1 MKVILLQDIKNVG
14 RKDEIINASDGYARN
29 FLFPKKMA
37 VEANKENMAKLK
49 SRENSK
55 QYKKDQEK
63 QEAQELADK
72 ISKIMIKVHVKVGE
86 SGKIFGGVS
95 SKEIADIL
103 KKEHNIEVDKKK
115 VELKEA
121 IKVLG
126 ITNVKIR
133 LYEGIYGNLKVD
145 VLPE

>member
-1 MKVILLQDIKNVG
+1 MKVILLTDIKGVG

-37 VEANKENMAKLK
+37 VEANKENLSKLK
-49 SRENSK
+49 DRENSK
-55 QYKKDQEK
+55 QYKKDQDREK
-63 QEAQELADK
+63 AQKLAK
-72 ISKIMIKVHVKVGE
+72 QISKIMIKVKVKVGE

-95 SKEIADIL
+95 SKEITDIL
-103 KKEHNIEVDKKK
+103 RKEHNIEIDKKK

-133 LYEGIYGNLKVD
+133 LYEGVYANLKVD
-145 VLPE
+145 LISE